1 MSYMS
6 TDRISNHRL
15 TTVIKATTDVK
26 QNKTVT
32 CQVKNMLILMPLR
45 SYYCHVVKGGILRC
59 HRACFGRQKGIFYN
73 AKEGLLHER

>member
-26 QNKTVT
+26 QNKTV
-32 CQVKNMLILMPLR
+32 
-45 SYYCHVVKGGILRC
+45 
-59 HRACFGRQKGIFYN
+59 
-73 AKEGLLHER
+73 E

>member
-26 QNKTVT
+26 QDKTESM
-32 CQVKNMLILMPLR
+32 QAKIKK
-45 SYYCHVVKGGILRC
+45 YRC
-59 HRACFGRQKGIFYN
+59 R
-73 AKEGLLHER
+73 